1 MDIIVSDFQISE
13 RLLRIRLQARQSIPD
28 RVPQD
33 IEAISERHAADS
45 YLKGTQAVPVDPL
58 LQASL
63 FQGFGQQVHRAAE

>member
-45 YLKGTQAVPVDPL
+45 Y
-58 LQASL
+58 SL
-63 FQGFGQQVHRAAE
+63 SLA